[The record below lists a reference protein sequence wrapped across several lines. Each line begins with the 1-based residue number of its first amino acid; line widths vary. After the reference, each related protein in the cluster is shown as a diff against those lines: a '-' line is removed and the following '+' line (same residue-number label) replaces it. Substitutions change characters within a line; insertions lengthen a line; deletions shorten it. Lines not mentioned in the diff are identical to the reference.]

1 MQEFTKKINLHKKI
15 KYVIFVFYFSFEIP
29 EVALKGYNILS
40 RDRGADDDQELRG
53 VLALIYLVLK
63 CLSYIIPIYIA

>member
-1 MQEFTKKINLHKKI
+1 M
-15 KYVIFVFYFSFEIP
+15 FYFSFEIP
-29 EVALKGYNILS
+29 EVALKSYNILS